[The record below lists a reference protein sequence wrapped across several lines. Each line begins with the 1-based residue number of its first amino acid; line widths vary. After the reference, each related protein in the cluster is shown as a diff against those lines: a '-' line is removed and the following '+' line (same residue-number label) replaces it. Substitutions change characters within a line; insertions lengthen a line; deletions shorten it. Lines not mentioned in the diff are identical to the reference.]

1 MLERLCVRNFALID
15 ELELNLSPGLNI
27 LTGETGTGKSI
38 LLGALS
44 VVLGERITEDLFRT
58 DGVPLEVETCLHAKN
73 LKLPGWI
80 EAEDD
85 LLLIR
90 RKAKCGKRPQ
100 NFVNDRQITQTAL
113 AELGDGLVDIHG
125 QHQHQLLLKT
135 STHSEFLDAYGGLKN
150 LKTSYSFKFND
161 YYRTVN
167 TIKKL
172 KQDLERRTEQ
182 RDFLAFQLS
191 EIEKLDPQ
199 PGEVTELKK
208 EQELLASAERRAE
221 MAGRLIE
228 LISEQEASIL
238 EGLALATQMLK
249 DLAALD
255 TSLQE
260 ALKTLEDGGIAADE
274 VWRTLVRYRS
284 SIEYSPQR
292 IEEINERLFAFEK
305 LCRKHNV
312 DDEGLIK
319 LTSELKTK
327 LSSIELDAEEIIK
340 LEKAEAELRK
350 KLLHLVR
357 TLSEARRRTKE
368 SFEQA
373 VEANLETLAMPKARL
388 VVEFLKV
395 EDPDGLYEENGI
407 RYRLTEN
414 GLEDTQFLFS
424 ANPGEAPKPLARI
437 ASGGELSR
445 IMLALKTVL
454 VDSDQV
460 PVLVFDEID
469 VGIGGSTAETVG
481 KRLKEL
487 ARKKQ
492 ILLVTHL
499 PQIARYADR
508 HFRVT
513 KEVKKGRT
521 ITRIKALNKKG
532 RVEELARMLGGEEI
546 TDTVLAH
553 ARELLQDT
561 E

>member
-274 VWRTLVRYRS
+274 VWRTL
-284 SIEYSPQR
+284 
-292 IEEINERLFAFEK
+292 
-305 LCRKHNV
+305 
-312 DDEGLIK
+312 
-319 LTSELKTK
+319 
-327 LSSIELDAEEIIK
+327 
-340 LEKAEAELRK
+340 
-350 KLLHLVR
+350 
-357 TLSEARRRTKE
+357 
-368 SFEQA
+368 
-373 VEANLETLAMPKARL
+373 
-388 VVEFLKV
+388 
-395 EDPDGLYEENGI
+395 
-407 RYRLTEN
+407 
-414 GLEDTQFLFS
+414 
-424 ANPGEAPKPLARI
+424 
-437 ASGGELSR
+437 
-445 IMLALKTVL
+445 
-454 VDSDQV
+454 
-460 PVLVFDEID
+460 
-469 VGIGGSTAETVG
+469 
-481 KRLKEL
+481 
-487 ARKKQ
+487 
-492 ILLVTHL
+492 
-499 PQIARYADR
+499 
-508 HFRVT
+508 
-513 KEVKKGRT
+513 
-521 ITRIKALNKKG
+521 
-532 RVEELARMLGGEEI
+532 
-546 TDTVLAH
+546 
-553 ARELLQDT
+553 
-561 E
+561 